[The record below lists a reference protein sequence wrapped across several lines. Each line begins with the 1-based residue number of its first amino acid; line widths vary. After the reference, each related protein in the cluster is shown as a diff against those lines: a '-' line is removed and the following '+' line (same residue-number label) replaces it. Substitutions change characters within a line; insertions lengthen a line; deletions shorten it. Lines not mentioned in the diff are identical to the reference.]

1 MIEEIKAWVHSA
13 QDYQEGL
20 VLYTRYGRSKSLI
33 RVLTIGGQNAKNQ
46 ATLSY
51 ELMRMLGSAVSEN
64 IVEIAKTITNI
75 IDDHQKAV
83 IEQEKDDH
91 KQAFIG
97 RRQNTPEIDKLV
109 REKTDLLKEW
119 DSLHATL
126 DLVNKETCKLNAFR
140 ILDIGDILDD
150 MYNRLEHYN
159 KHGELPPAKIFPKPK
174 WDVNKPFDVARR
186 RTTLRTYITR
196 EKKQIRDATSRST
209 KAVHE
214 NRLLKFQL
222 ELDHLERNLIR

>member
-1 MIEEIKAWVHSA
+1 MIEQIKAWVQSA
-13 QDYQEGL
+13 QDYHEGL
-20 VLYTRYGRSKSLI
+20 ELYKRYGRSKSLI
-33 RVLTIGGQNAKNQ
+33 RVLSASGPSAKNQ

-64 IVEIAKTITNI
+64 IVEISKTITKI
-75 IDDHQKAV
+75 IEDHQQAV
-83 IEQEKDDH
+83 SQQKKDDH
-91 KQAFIG
+91 RQAFIG
-97 RRQNTPEIDKLV
+97 RRENSPEIDKLV
-109 REKTDLLKEW
+109 REKNDLLKEW

-126 DLVNKETCKLNAFR
+126 ELVNKETCKLNAFR

-159 KHGELPPAKIFPKPK
+159 KHGVLPPAKVFPHRK
-174 WDVNKPFDVARR
+174 WDVNKPFDVAKR

-196 EKKQIRDATSRST
+196 EKKIIRETNSRQT
-209 KAVHE
+209 KAIHE
-214 NRLLKFQL
+214 NSLLKYQL

>member
-1 MIEEIKAWVHSA
+1 MFEEIKAWVHSA
-13 QDYQEGL
+13 QDYKEGL
-20 VLYTRYGRSKSLI
+20 ALYTKYGRSKPMI
-33 RVLTIGGQNAKNQ
+33 RILTVGGVSAKNQ

-64 IVEIAKTITNI
+64 IVEISKTITRI
-75 IDDHQKAV
+75 VDDHQKAV
-83 IEQEKDDH
+83 IENEKDDH

-109 REKTDLLKEW
+109 REKNDLLKEW

-126 DLVNKETCKLNAFR
+126 ELVNKETCKLNAFR

-159 KHGELPPAKIFPKPK
+159 KHGVLPPAKVFPKRK
-174 WDVNKPFDVARR
+174 WDVNKPFDVAKR

-196 EKKQIRDATSRST
+196 EKKIIRETKSRET
-209 KAVHE
+209 KAIHE
-214 NRLLKFQL
+214 NILLKYQL
-222 ELDHLERNLIR
+222 ELDHLERNLIK

>member
-1 MIEEIKAWVHSA
+1 MIEEIKAWVHSS
-13 QDYQEGL
+13 QDYNEGL
-20 VLYTRYGRSKSLI
+20 SLYLKYGRSKTLI
-33 RVLTIGGQNAKNQ
+33 RVLSVGGQSAKNQ

-51 ELMRMLGSAVSEN
+51 ELMRMLGTAVSEN
-64 IVEIAKTITNI
+64 IVEISNTITGI
-75 IDDHQKAV
+75 LDDHTKAV
-83 IEQEKDDH
+83 TAKNKEDH
-91 KQAFIG
+91 RDAFIG
-97 RRQNTPEIDKLV
+97 RRPNTPEIDRLV

-126 DLVNKETCKLNAFR
+126 ALVSREACKLNAFR

-159 KHGELPPAKIFPKPK
+159 KHGVLPPAKVFAKRK
-174 WDVNKPFDVARR
+174 WDENKPFDVAKR

-196 EKKQIRDATSRST
+196 ERKQMLDAKT
-209 KAVHE
+209 KAVKIRHE
-214 NRLLKFQL
+214 QRLIKFQL